1 MQGNLLYLKSSEDIL
16 LQYIQR
22 DISSSSSS
30 SSSFSSLYR
39 ALVYSSSTSEPY
51 LQSMYIHYFHI
62 NLSII
67 SSSLHHVLVTAYR
80 MQKLSEKKLAQQL
93 LENYLSYFL
102 QQSIQQLLRLCRSFT
117 SESDVMKMVNAEGR
131 ESEPLVGYIEII

>member
-1 MQGNLLYLKSSEDIL
+1 MQGNLLYLKSSEDLL

-30 SSSFSSLYR
+30 SYPSLYR

-51 LQSMYIHYFHI
+51 LQSMYIQYSHI
-62 NLSII
+62 DISVI
-67 SSSLHHVLVTAYR
+67 SSSLHHVFVTAFR

-93 LENYLSYFL
+93 LENHLPFFL
-102 QQSIQQLLRLCRSFT
+102 QQSIQQLLRLCRSLT
-117 SESDVMKMVNAEGR
+117 SESDVMKTVTAEGR
-131 ESEPLVGYIEII
+131 ESEPLVGYIESIL